1 MNGEEDFNMKKHI
14 EDKKTGISY
23 TQNDDYYISGLV
35 LQKQEYE
42 IGKFGREHLQYLKEN
57 QPMIYT
63 EFLFSGRLNAYLHEV
78 DIKALEMYERLVRE
92 YSQQQGVTE
101 QLKAKNQMEWVARM
115 NNIRNAVDE
124 IVRNEING

>member
-1 MNGEEDFNMKKHI
+1 MKKHI
-14 EDKKTGISY
+14 TDKKTGISY
-23 TQNDDYYISGLV
+23 DRNGHYLISGLV
-35 LQKQEYE
+35 SQKQEYE
-42 IGKFGREHLQYLKEN
+42 IGRLGREHLQYLKEN

-63 EFLFSGRLNAYLHEV
+63 ELLFSGRLNAYLHEI

-92 YSQQQGVTE
+92 YSLLQGVTE
-101 QLKAKNQMEWVARM
+101 QLKSKNQMEWVGRM